1 MLRVTP
7 APHRSGVPV
16 IVGVDLGG
24 TKTHVVVESRRH
36 VVLDTSV
43 PTASWQQGELL
54 DDVENATRL
63 LLLFAQV
70 DGSDTAS
77 VVVGAHG
84 LDSQLQA
91 EEFRIRMEARHSGR
105 VLAVNDVELVAPAA
119 GLDEAIAVI
128 AGTGSKI
135 VGHNANREPVSAG
148 GHGFLFNDPG
158 SAPGLAREAM
168 RGVLDAFDDGDAPD
182 SLGRNLMNHFG
193 VSDIVALSCAFNG
206 DPRLSTWA
214 ALGPLVFTSA
224 DEGSVIAETVIESAA
239 RELAR
244 DVGRVRARGAVGA
257 NVICAG
263 GVITN
268 QPRLYRALT
277 RHIDNLDLG
286 LTVSLLT
293 APPVV
298 GAVALARKL
307 HTKHQTPNTMLQ
319 WRTA

>member
-1 MLRVTP
+1 M
-7 APHRSGVPV
+7 

-24 TKTHVVVESRRH
+24 TKTHLVVESH
-36 VVLDTSV
+36 GGVVLDTSV
-43 PTASWQQGELL
+43 PTASWQRGELL
-54 DDVENATRL
+54 DDVENAARL
-63 LLLFAQV
+63 LQLFAQV

-84 LDSQLQA
+84 LDSELQA
-91 EEFRIRMEARHSGR
+91 EEFQSRMAALHSGR
-105 VLAVNDVELVAPAA
+105 VLAINDVELVAPAA

-128 AGTGSKI
+128 VGTGSKI
-135 VGHNANREPVSAG
+135 VGHDSHGQLVSAG

-168 RGVLDAFDDGDAPD
+168 KGVLDAYDDGDAPD
-182 SLGRNLMNHFG
+182 ALARNLMNHFG
-193 VSDIVALSCAFNG
+193 VSDVVALSHAFNG

-224 DEGSVIAETVIESAA
+224 DEGSAIADRVIDRAA
-239 RELAR
+239 RQLAR
-244 DVGRVRARGAVGA
+244 DVGRVRSRGAAGT

-268 QPRLYRALT
+268 QTRLYRALS
-277 RHIDNLDLG
+277 RHIDDLDLG

-293 APPVV
+293 VSPVV

-307 HTKHQTPNTMLQ
+307 HTKNRSH
-319 WRTA
+319 